1 MSTPRVSGFTGLRK
15 ISAGDQSCLWRA
27 KDIETGKTV
36 AVKVSEEPL
45 SVPLEVFDR
54 YVLGLVAATEHPA
67 LVTVHSGGFTD
78 DGAPFIVLDDCD
90 EAKLFAEALQEG
102 LAIERVLSLMIWIS
116 SGIERL
122 HHEGLVHG
130 ALGPEHLMRKQDG
143 EHALAG
149 FSVPGC
155 ASGGR
160 LAPEVMRG
168 HDATH
173 ASDVFGLGVMAWELV
188 GSAHMPVTLQTLLA
202 AAVADDP
209 AHRLHAVRDLI
220 EGFQRVQ
227 KKLGYEVTRADPPVG
242 VPANRASRLE
252 AAANV
257 DDETQLRVVT
267 PDDATRV
274 RHNATWQQNS
284 SGRSTVSSSGVGT
297 YSETATVAMKPQLM
311 ELPEEVLTDKNG
323 TVAFAPNAVQE
334 SPSFYKPRAVPQAP
348 RPVIPPA
355 SEELSEPSPKPVS
368 ARLPLVSPKPI
379 MKRGR
384 RADPV
389 SRIRHEASVIAIG
402 ATGVVCVAIVCLILL
417 VT

>member
-1 MSTPRVSGFTGLRK
+1 MNTPRVSGFTGLRK
-15 ISAGDQSCLWRA
+15 ISAGEQSCLWRA

-36 AVKVSEEPL
+36 AVKVGEEPL
-45 SVPLEVFDR
+45 SVPLEIFDR

-90 EAKLFAEALQEG
+90 EATIFAEALQEE
-102 LAIERVLSLMIWIS
+102 LALDRVLRLMIWLS
-116 SGIERL
+116 SGVERL

-130 ALGPEHLMRKQDG
+130 ALGSEHLMRKQDG
-143 EHALAG
+143 EYALAG
-149 FSVPGC
+149 FAMPGC

-188 GSAHMPVTLQTLLA
+188 GSAHIPVKLQTLLA

-209 AHRLHAVRDLI
+209 AHRLPAVRDLI

-227 KKLGYEVTRADPPVG
+227 KKLGHEVTRADPPVG

-284 SGRSTVSSSGVGT
+284 SDRGAMSSNEVGT
-297 YSETATVAMKPQLM
+297 YSETVTVAMKPQLM
-311 ELPEEVLTDKNG
+311 ELPKEVVTEKNG

-334 SPSFYKPRAVPQAP
+334 SPSLYKPRALAQAP
-348 RPVIPPA
+348 SAVTPSAP
-355 SEELSEPSPKPVS
+355 EELPETPTQA
-368 ARLPLVSPKPI
+368 ARVRIPLAAPNLSSLH
-379 MKRGR
+379 GR
-384 RADPV
+384 RTEPV
-389 SRIRHEASVIAIG
+389 SRIRQDASMVAIG
-402 ATGVVCVAIVCLILL
+402 ATGVVCVAIACLIFLL
-417 VT
+417 T